1 MKVKLPLKPATTKVA
16 KTEGQEGSKDQA
28 ILKMTF
34 PVANYPTE
42 AAVKAYLDKNRF
54 DGDITISKGKDDLFF
69 TAASKLAEADLT
81 DIRQVPCEKGALAF
95 VGKIKAPESDDED
108 DSEGDEGESASKLAA
123 PFVNIKRFSWY
134 DAYYDESKDPIDILK
149 AGMKDGLPP
158 GMEDIMFAVT
168 RSIANVI
175 KDAGEGDMGANID
188 NIGSSMAKLV
198 KGVAN
203 LYVTLSSEATEKAI
217 KGIDKDSAA
226 VAFKTM
232 IDTWI
237 EKNAGDVTDAALQ
250 SFADAANIPAEGDD
264 EKDPALKGV
273 KVKAVKEV
281 DMSASIAEAVGKAV
295 GALVAPLN
303 ETVTKLVSTQEG
315 ITKRLDDAEKRAPT
329 RKAALD
335 AEIEKVTPEV
345 TEKDLFGRFG
355 LAGGLGFGSR

>member
-1 MKVKLPLKPATTKVA
+1 
-16 KTEGQEGSKDQA
+16 
-28 ILKMTF
+28 
-34 PVANYPTE
+34 
-42 AAVKAYLDKNRF
+42 
-54 DGDITISKGKDDLFF
+54 
-69 TAASKLAEADLT
+69 
-81 DIRQVPCEKGALAF
+81 
-95 VGKIKAPESDDED
+95 
-108 DSEGDEGESASKLAA
+108 
-123 PFVNIKRFSWY
+123 
-134 DAYYDESKDPIDILK
+134 
-149 AGMKDGLPP
+149 
-158 GMEDIMFAVT
+158 MFAVT